1 MPPSSELI
9 ISMKMF
15 WSKDAS
21 KTPPGRDNLRCVVKV
36 SLSMFVESKIILLF
50 ALVHRVDIC
59 HEPSPLLTHLYIMC
73 DDEMWSNWDVNALLT
88 KTSIYFWH
96 HEKIIVPG
104 APSVNTMAN
113 SPRRGEDSRG
123 RVRVLV
129 MIRGHKTPT
138 SGPLEQTMDTLC
150 TSLSISPVI
159 ISTEWTS
166 QIYLCVKLQWL
177 EVI

>member
-1 MPPSSELI
+1 M
-9 ISMKMF
+9 
-15 WSKDAS
+15 
-21 KTPPGRDNLRCVVKV
+21 
-36 SLSMFVESKIILLF
+36 
-50 ALVHRVDIC
+50 
-59 HEPSPLLTHLYIMC
+59 
-73 DDEMWSNWDVNALLT
+73 
-88 KTSIYFWH
+88 
-96 HEKIIVPG
+96 PG

-159 ISTEWTS
+159 ISKSNLLMCQAPMIGSYLDCHPEFHPEDRQTEFVLTRFGPGP
-166 QIYLCVKLQWL
+166 KLDNIQCIVFL
-177 EVI
+177 SFHVGIES